1 MYARYQICPRRL
13 MAVLLTLVM
22 LFGILSVGANAA
34 TMDNVRHYDT
44 YVCLGDSIAE
54 GFGPDNPDY
63 VGLKRVPFAYHSFVA
78 DAVTADNFYPMAR
91 PGGSTSEVL
100 YFLDNTVAYDSS
112 YFRIPLEQEAAEALR
127 VQIRDVVKKA
137 DLITLNVGSNDL
149 FTTSLF
155 AVAAVLYADTEIPED
170 VQKMIDNYGD
180 YGQVFQEL
188 ILRANKLGR
197 LPEVIRT
204 FSETFTAAYQQ
215 FRTNWNLICK
225 SIYELNPDVTLVA
238 VGFFNPVKS
247 LRLSGNSMEIGQ
259 MMDSI
264 ALMMNT
270 FVRYHADYSRQYL
283 YADVYDTECYKL
295 LPVDDPNF
303 AATMVPN
310 VHPTHDGH
318 RFMAEQIVKVLPER
332 GEEPVKQFPFTDVP
346 KDSWFYDNVYYV
358 WDNGIM
364 DGMTDTTF
372 APNDKTTR
380 AQFAAVLYRMAD
392 RPAVTDADRAACPF
406 TDLKADWYQDAV
418 VWAYQKQ
425 GSSTAS
431 PDTTFAPNDPVTRE
445 QMVAMLYR
453 YKGEPAKNA
462 DLSVFADRGR
472 HQRPTRVRP
481 WPGQSKTKSST
492 AWMTARSSRR
502 ARPPA
507 PSSPPSSA
515 AGDDAV
521 TAAVTAAR
529 ERVASAGGSA
539 FVDPPKHCMKG
550 LAFFNTSLVP
560 YSYFFFVKFFA
571 IITAVIIIIT
581 VPLFLCARTIA

>member
-1 MYARYQICPRRL
+1 MQDTIFRPRRL

-22 LFGILSVGANAA
+22 LFGVFSVGASAA
-34 TMDNVRHYDT
+34 TSETVQHYGT

-54 GFGPDNPDY
+54 GFGPDNQDY

-112 YFRIPLEQEAAEALR
+112 YFRIPIEQEAAEALR
-127 VQIRDVVKKA
+127 IQIRNAVKDA
-137 DLITLNVGSNDL
+137 DLITLNVGSNDI
-149 FTTSLF
+149 FTTTLF
-155 AVAAVLYADTEIPED
+155 AVAGVLYAETEIPED

-188 ILRANKLGR
+188 ILRASKLGR

-204 FSETFTAAYQQ
+204 FRETFTAAYQQ

-247 LRLSGNSMEIGQ
+247 LRLTGTSLSEIGQ
-259 MMDSI
+259 IMDSA

-270 FVRYHADYSRQYL
+270 FVKYNADYSRQYL
-283 YADVYDTECYKL
+283 YADVYETECYKL

-303 AATMVPN
+303 GATMVPN

-406 TDLKADWYQDAV
+406 TDLKADWYRDAV
-418 VWAYQKQ
+418 VWAFRE
-425 GSSTAS
+425 GVVEGVSGTA
-431 PDTTFAPNDPVTRE
+431 FAPDAEITRE
-445 QMVAMLYR
+445 QMVTMLWR
-453 YKGEPAKNA
+453 YSGENAKSA
-462 DLSVFADRGR
+462 DLSVFSDQAAI
-472 HQRPTRVRP
+472 
-481 WPGQSKTKSST
+481 S
-492 AWMTARSSRR
+492 AYAR
-502 ARPPA
+502 
-507 PSSPPSSA
+507 
-515 AGDDAV
+515 DAV
-521 TAAVTAAR
+521 AWAVENKIVDGMDDGTFQPQGKATRAQLAAILSR
-529 ERVASAGGSA
+529 YMMR
-539 FVDPPKHCMKG
+539 
-550 LAFFNTSLVP
+550 
-560 YSYFFFVKFFA
+560 
-571 IITAVIIIIT
+571 
-581 VPLFLCARTIA
+581 

>member
-1 MYARYQICPRRL
+1 MQATKSVSVRL
-13 MAVLLTLVM
+13 LSALLILVM

-63 VGLKRVPFAYHSFVA
+63 VGLKRCPFAYHSFVA
-78 DAVTADNFYPMAR
+78 DAVTADHFYPMAR

-100 YFLDNTVAYDSS
+100 YFLDSTIAYDSS
-112 YFRIPLEQEAAEALR
+112 YFRIPIEEASAEALR

-137 DLITLNVGSNDL
+137 DLITLNVGSNDI
-149 FTTSLF
+149 FTTTLF

-170 VQKMIDNYGD
+170 IQNMIDNYGD

-188 ILRANKLGR
+188 FLRASKLNR

-204 FSETFTAAYQQ
+204 FRETLTAAYQQ

-270 FVRYHADYSRQYL
+270 FVRYTADYSRQYL
-283 YADVYDTECYKL
+283 YADVYNTECYDL

-318 RFMAEQIVKVLPER
+318 KFMAEQIIKVLPER
-332 GEEPVKQFPFTDVP
+332 ENEPTPPAKEFPFTDVHP
-346 KDSWFYDNVYYV
+346 DNWFYDSVYYV
-358 WDNGIM
+358 WENDIM
-364 DGMTDTTF
+364 NGMTDTTF
-372 APNDKTTR
+372 VPQGVTTR
-380 AQFAAVLYRMAD
+380 AQFATVLYRMEGS
-392 RPAVTDADRAACPF
+392 PAVSDADRAACPF
-406 TDLKADWYQDAV
+406 TDLTADWYRDAV
-418 VWAYQKQ
+418 VWAHKN
-425 GSSTAS
+425 GVVKGVT
-431 PDTTFAPNDPVTRE
+431 DTTFVPNASITRE
-445 QMVAMLYR
+445 QMVTMLYR
-453 YKGEPAKNA
+453 YQGSPASSG
-462 DLSVFADRGR
+462 DLSRFKDAGSISEYA
-472 HQRPTRVRP
+472 RPAV
-481 WPGQSKTKSST
+481 
-492 AWMTARSSRR
+492 AWAVENGIVNGMTADTFQ
-502 ARPPA
+502 PK
-507 PSSPPSSA
+507 
-515 AGDDAV
+515 
-521 TAAVTAAR
+521 
-529 ERVASAGGSA
+529 GSA
-539 FVDPPKHCMKG
+539 TRAQ
-550 LAFFNTSLVP
+550 LA
-560 YSYFFFVKFFA
+560 A
-571 IITAVIIIIT
+571 I
-581 VPLFLCARTIA
+581 LSRYMMMG